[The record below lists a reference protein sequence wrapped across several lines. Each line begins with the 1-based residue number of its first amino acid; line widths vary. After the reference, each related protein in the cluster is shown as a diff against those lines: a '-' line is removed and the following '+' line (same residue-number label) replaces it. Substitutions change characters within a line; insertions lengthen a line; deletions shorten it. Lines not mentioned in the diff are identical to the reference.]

1 MQDQLEKLNRL
12 YQFYYIDLKWTYI
25 ERTSFYQELRLDLKI
40 FGLPSSDQSC
50 LKPPECNFFFT
61 L

>member
-1 MQDQLEKLNRL
+1 MQGQLEKLNRL

-40 FGLPSSDQSC
+40 FW
-50 LKPPECNFFFT
+50 FAII
-61 L
+61 